1 MISPDARESALS
13 EMRRRCK
20 EQGLAFTFQR
30 QVIYEAVLDSRK
42 HPTPE
47 YIYEQVRGRIPSI
60 SLGTV
65 YKNVKTFLDTGLLKQ
80 VSLHHGS
87 LRLEANMVPHH
98 HLVCSRCKAIF
109 DLDDDQVAPVQLR
122 GALPKGFEARRFT
135 VEILGVCASC
145 GASRNAAVAAG
156 SSSQTK
162 KSSPRTLR
170 SKN

>member
-1 MISPDARESALS
+1 MISPEARETALS
-13 EMRRRCK
+13 DMRRRCK

-30 QVIYEAVLDSRK
+30 QVIYEAVLDSRQ

-47 YIYEQVRGRIPSI
+47 HIYEQVRGRIPSI

-65 YKNVKTFLDTGLLKQ
+65 YKNVKTFLDTGLLKE

-87 LRLEANMVPHH
+87 LRLEANMTPHH

-109 DLDDDQVAPVQLR
+109 DLDEDQVAPIRLK
-122 GALPKGFEARRFT
+122 GALPKGFDARRFS
-135 VEILGVCASC
+135 VEIVGVCASC
-145 GASRNAAVAAG
+145 GAA
-156 SSSQTK
+156 SSSKTK
-162 KSSPRTLR
+162 NSSSKTPR